1 MTDEAKKIVE
11 ELRESACK
19 GCIHDKIGRCMHI
32 QQGKFCGSERHK
44 AADLIEKLS
53 AQLVNQAIEYSQ
65 ALKITTEQRDAAI
78 ADLKDALDRGDAAS
92 FCEFCKHND
101 DWGKCEHPCNP
112 YSGETGWEWRG
123 VPKEET

>member
-1 MTDEAKKIVE
+1 MTDEQKDIAQHMREWYEVFRMRGKGGERSAKAFLE
-11 ELRESACK
+11 
-19 GCIHDKIGRCMHI
+19 
-32 QQGKFCGSERHK
+32 

-53 AQLVNQAIEYSQ
+53 AQLVNQATEYSQ
-65 ALKITTEQRDAAI
+65 ALKITTEQRDAAV

-123 VPKEET
+123 VKENAE